1 MNILIANWTWYPSGG
16 DWTYIE
22 NVSRLYQENGHKVI
36 PFSMADERNIPTEY
50 SEFFIANINYKELNE
65 EKKLTKGI
73 EVLTKSIY
81 SLEAKKNLERLL
93 DTIKID
99 LAHLNLIHHYITPS
113 ILKVLKKRNI
123 PIIWTLHDYTAI
135 CPQSTFISNDKI
147 CEKCIGGRF
156 YHCTLNKCKKQ
167 SYLASSVAALENYVY
182 RFSHYYSY
190 VDYFVCP
197 SVFSYEKYKKHGF
210 FPEKLRQIYHGY
222 QFENVF
228 IDDKFSKQPLP
239 KKEDKNYIVFVGR
252 LEKIKGV
259 STLLKAMK
267 NNPDIHLK
275 VIGDGESEKDLIAYK
290 TENKLNNVEFMG
302 KRTKEEVWQL
312 IYYSKF
318 LICPSEW
325 YEVLGFTIVEAMLMG
340 KPVIGANIGAIPE
353 TVIHN
358 YSGILFEAGNAEEL
372 SKRIRMLYNDEN
384 EISRLGSNAKAH
396 AEALFSPQKH
406 FDGLK
411 ALITNL

>member
-22 NVSRLYQENGHKVI
+22 NVSKLYRENGHKVI
-36 PFSMADERNIPTEY
+36 PFSMIDKRNIPTEF
-50 SEFFIANINYKELNE
+50 SEFFIKNIDYKKLNE
-65 EKKLTKGI
+65 KKKLTKGI

-81 SLEAKKNLERLL
+81 SLEAKRNLERLL
-93 DTIKID
+93 DTVSID

-113 ILKVLKKRNI
+113 ILKVFKKRNI
-123 PIIWTLHDYTAI
+123 PIVWTLHDYTAI
-135 CPQSTFISNDKI
+135 CPQSTFVSNDKI

-156 YHCTLNKCKKQ
+156 YNCTLNKCKKQ

-182 RFSHYYSY
+182 KFSDYYSY
-190 VDYFVCP
+190 VDYFICP

-222 QFENVF
+222 QFESAIIEDSLNT
-228 IDDKFSKQPLP
+228 KSLAT
-239 KKEDKNYIVFVGR
+239 KENRNYIIFVGR

-267 NNPDIHLK
+267 SNPDIHLK
-275 VIGDGESEKDLIAYK
+275 VIGDGASEQDLLAYQLK
-290 TENKLNNVEFMG
+290 NDLTNVEFLG
-302 KRTKEEVWQL
+302 KKSKEEVWQL
-312 IYYSKF
+312 IYHSEF
-318 LICPSEW
+318 LVCPSEW
-325 YEVLGFTIVEAMLMG
+325 YEVLGFTIVEAMLMR

-358 YSGILFEAGNAEEL
+358 YSGVLFEAGNVEDL
-372 SKRIRMLYNDEN
+372 SERIRTLYNDKN
-384 EISRLGSNAKAH
+384 EIVRLGNNAKAH
-396 AEALFSPQKH
+396 AEDLFSPQKH
-406 FDGLK
+406 FEGLK
-411 ALITNL
+411 KLITGL

>member
-1 MNILIANWTWYPSGG
+1 MNILIVNWTWYPSGG

-22 NVSRLYQENGHKVI
+22 NVSTLYQENGHKVI
-36 PFSMADERNIPTEY
+36 PFSMADERNIPSEY
-50 SEFFIANINYKELNE
+50 SRFFIGNINYKKLNE
-65 EKKLTKGI
+65 QKKITKGV

-81 SLEAKKNLERLL
+81 SIEAKKNLERLL
-93 DTIKID
+93 DTVKID

-123 PIIWTLHDYTAI
+123 PIIWTLHDYTTI

-156 YHCTLNKCKKQ
+156 INCTLNKCKKQ
-167 SYLASSVAALENYVY
+167 SYLASSVASLENYVY
-182 RFSHYYSY
+182 RFSNYYTY

-197 SVFSYEKYKKHGF
+197 SVFSYEKHKQHGF
-210 FPEKLRQIYHGY
+210 HPEKLRQIYHGY
-222 QFENVF
+222 QFK
-228 IDDKFSKQPLP
+228 IDEINDSSNLLT
-239 KKEDKNYIVFVGR
+239 KNGDRKYIVFVGR

-267 NNPDIHLK
+267 YNTNIHLK
-275 VIGDGESEKDLIAYK
+275 VIGDGESEKDLLAYQAQYNL
-290 TENKLNNVEFMG
+290 TNIEFMG
-302 KRTKEEVWQL
+302 KKSKEEVWQL
-312 IYYSKF
+312 IHSSEF

-340 KPVIGANIGAIPE
+340 KPVIGANLGAIPE

-358 YSGILFEAGNAEEL
+358 YSGILFEAGNVEEL
-372 SKRIRMLYNDEN
+372 SKRIRILYNDKN
-384 EISRLGSNAKAH
+384 EISRLGTNAKAH
-396 AEALFSPQKH
+396 AENLFCPKKH
-406 FDGLK
+406 FQELK
-411 ALITNL
+411 KLIPNL